1 MTEHDPCPDIAPI
14 IEWAVQ
20 SLGEGIVLQHLA
32 LDPRQLDEL
41 LAGNMVADTAVK
53 EGLSRLTEI
62 AKKAGLGEPPPPVEP
77 PASDVAKSGDEI
89 EPVPPPE
96 PVAPPVARETN
107 DTTPIPRARTRD
119 SAARLPALAQHEL
132 EVLLCMM
139 NELGSI
145 QALRRYTEWEDLS
158 GELAMLLLQVTILR
172 KFGDFHSVQRMFPGS
187 HLEQIQWRRDH
198 IRELREIW
206 PDWTQKIWHSFFG
219 GGPIETRAVL
229 KEVTDELPFPY
240 LPDFIL
246 FNDILEAGSDSA
258 APGKVS

>member
-1 MTEHDPCPDIAPI
+1 MTKYSEYQDMVPI

-20 SLGEGIVLQHLA
+20 SLGEAIVLQHLA
-32 LDPRQLDEL
+32 LDPKQLEEL

-77 PASDVAKSGDEI
+77 PASDVAKSGDEK

-96 PVAPPVARETN
+96 PVAPPVARETHH
-107 DTTPIPRARTRD
+107 TTPIPRARTRD
-119 SAARLPALAQHEL
+119 SAARLPALAQYEL
-132 EVLLCMM
+132 DVLLRMM
-139 NELGSI
+139 LKLGSI

-187 HLEQIQWRRDH
+187 QLEQIQWSRDR
-198 IRELREIW
+198 IRELKDMR
-206 PDWTQKIWHSFFG
+206 PDWAQKIRYFFLG
-219 GGPIETRAVL
+219 GGPIKMRAVL
-229 KEVTDELPFPY
+229 MEVALELPSPY
-240 LPDFIL
+240 RPDFML
-246 FNDILEAGSDSA
+246 FYDILEAGSDSA
-258 APGKVS
+258 VPGTVF

>member
-1 MTEHDPCPDIAPI
+1 M
-14 IEWAVQ
+14 
-20 SLGEGIVLQHLA
+20 GEGIVLQHLA

-132 EVLLCMM
+132 EVLLRMM
-139 NELGSI
+139 LELGSI
-145 QALRRYTEWEDLS
+145 QARRRYTEWEDLS
-158 GELAMLLLQVTILR
+158 RELAMLLLQVTILR